1 MARSYKYAVIRFAPN
16 DIRGERLNIGA
27 LIVNDL
33 GVDVRVTRRLERVK
47 AISAA
52 IDYDYLKSLL
62 SNLETLDKQATESGI
77 LEHEARLESLAR
89 VGPLE
94 MSQIGTFTAEN
105 QSFYEQRIAAIMQM
119 LVEPEPA
126 VTRPK
131 VKKTKLFARLKKSFG
146 DERVLARE
154 NEGLDSHR
162 IVMAYELV
170 DGLVADMVLRNGA
183 YHVIETVDASGD
195 EHSFRKTVSDI
206 AVSALVLERA
216 RMHFGENSTKGR
228 LVYTAST
235 VLERVARPSLEAAQ
249 NQGAELIN
257 WESSSDRKNF
267 VHLLSSMAT
276 PVEKKTKRTF
286 VSPIDGGLFN

>member
-1 MARSYKYAVIRFAPN
+1 MQAR
-16 DIRGERLNIGA
+16 
-27 LIVNDL
+27 
-33 GVDVRVTRRLERVK
+33 
-47 AISAA
+47 
-52 IDYDYLKSLL
+52 
-62 SNLETLDKQATESGI
+62 ESGI
-77 LEHEARLESLAR
+77 LEHEARLEGLTR
-89 VGPLE
+89 IGPLE
-94 MSQIGTFTAEN
+94 LSQFGTFTAEN

-131 VKKTKLFARLKKSFG
+131 VKKTKLFTRLKKSFS
-146 DERVLARE
+146 DEGVLARE
-154 NEGLDSHR
+154 TEGLDSRR
-162 IVMAYELV
+162 IVMAYELD

-183 YHVIETVDASGD
+183 YHVTETVDASGD

-206 AVSALVLERA
+206 AVSVLVLERA

-249 NQGAELIN
+249 NQGTELIN
-257 WESSSDRKNF
+257 WESSSDRKSF

-286 VSPIDGGLFN
+286 VSPTDGGLFN